1 MLFNKVFI
9 IFSLPLFFL
18 CSTFRFAAGAAVNIK
33 VIAYPYEISAELF
46 DFFFA
51 ERFEHRPLA
60 VVDRTAYLEIDV
72 FRLIGQPHDLV
83 SLVRRVGTGAEKA
96 ALLHARDYADNRRM

>member
-1 MLFNKVFI
+1 MDITPPSMPLSIRPDMQSGITISNTTSNAEKKIVAHDTFLYWRMLFNKVFI

-33 VIAYPYEISAELF
+33 VIAYPYEISTELF

-51 ERFEHRPLA
+51 E
-60 VVDRTAYLEIDV
+60 
-72 FRLIGQPHDLV
+72 
-83 SLVRRVGTGAEKA
+83 
-96 ALLHARDYADNRRM
+96 